1 MRTELF
7 INGQWRQ
14 GRGPTLTARD
24 PATGAVVFEG
34 ASADAQDIADAVA
47 AAQGAFE
54 AWAATPLSAR
64 IAVVEA
70 FAAAVKADPEPLARR
85 IALEMGKAL
94 WDARGEVQS
103 VVGKA
108 ALSITAQKER
118 AGEKASPTPFGETRL
133 GHRPHGVLA
142 VLGPFNFPAH
152 LPNGHIMPA
161 LLAGNTV
168 VFKPS
173 EFAPGVGAM
182 IASLWEQAGLPKGVF
197 NLVQGGG
204 EAGRA
209 LVQADGIAGVLFTGS
224 AGAGAAIHRHFA
236 GRPEVLLAL
245 EMGGNAPLIVWP
257 PADAAAASNLIAH
270 SAFITSGQ
278 RCTCARRLI
287 LPEGAFGDAV
297 LSALQT
303 LMAKLKVGSAE
314 TDPFLGPV
322 VSEKAADRLMAFQA
336 ELLAHGGKALMPMTQ
351 NGAFLT
357 PGLIDMT
364 GAPAPD
370 EEAFG
375 PLLQVY
381 RAPDLEAALTLANAT
396 RFGLAA
402 GVICDDPAV
411 WETAQNRL
419 RAGVLNWNRPTTG
432 ASGALPFGGPGASG
446 NLRPSAAY
454 AADYCAYPVA
464 QQTAPKAEALPAPG
478 MPT

>member
-7 INGQWRQ
+7 IDGIWRP
-14 GRGPTLTARD
+14 GGGEELAARD
-24 PATGAVVFEG
+24 PATGAVLWRGAG
-34 ASADAQDIADAVA
+34 ASGDDVQAAVA
-47 AAQGAFE
+47 AAKAAFPD
-54 AWAATPLSAR
+54 WAATPLERR
-64 IAVVEA
+64 IALVEA
-70 FAAAVKADPEPLARR
+70 FAALVKAEADSFAAR

-94 WDARGEVQS
+94 WDARGEVES

-108 ALSITAQKER
+108 GLSIAAQRER
-118 AGEKASPTPFGETRL
+118 AGEKASQTPFGETRL
-133 GHRPHGVLA
+133 EHRPHGVLA

-168 VFKPS
+168 VVKPS
-173 EFAPGVGAM
+173 EFTPGVGVMMA
-182 IASLWEQAGLPKGVF
+182 ALWEKAGLPKGVV

-204 EAGRA
+204 GVGRA

-224 AGAGAAIHRHFA
+224 AEAGAAIHRHFA

-257 PADAAAASNLIAH
+257 PADAAAAANLIVH
-270 SAFITSGQ
+270 SAFMTSGQ

-287 LPEGAFGDAV
+287 LPEGGFGDGVIAAL
-297 LSALQT
+297 LS
-303 LMAKLKVGSAE
+303 LMARLKVGPAGE
-314 TDPFLGPV
+314 EPFLGPV

-336 ELLAHGGKALMPMTQ
+336 ELLAAGGRALRPMMRT
-351 NGAFLT
+351 GAFLT
-357 PGLIDMT
+357 PGLIEMT
-364 GAPAPD
+364 GVQAPD

-381 RAPDLEAALTLANAT
+381 RVTDLKAAISLANAT

-411 WETAQNRL
+411 WETARDRL
-419 RAGVLNWNRPTTG
+419 RVGVLNWNRPTTG
-432 ASGALPFGGPGASG
+432 ASGALPFGGQGASG

-454 AADYCAYPVA
+454 AADYCAYPVS
-464 QQTAPKAEALPAPG
+464 QQTAPKAKALPAPG
-478 MPT
+478 LAW